1 MPEPLDAAARVG
13 GALPRRTRFLYAS
26 SSIGGEALTQSR
38 GAWLVYYFAPPE
50 DADLESLLPL
60 GAVGAL
66 LFAANLFE
74 AVDDPLIGHW
84 SDRTRTR
91 LGRRLPFILATTPLW
106 ALTAFLLFTPPS
118 SAGPAL
124 IGAYL
129 FLMLEL
135 HYLFSTLSSG
145 PYEALMPELAPTSG
159 ERLSIVGIRVYFG
172 VAGGAVGL
180 VGSGLLV
187 NLAGFQAMA
196 LAMAIVALAFRYI
209 GMVGVWSR
217 ARRFT
222 PPPLTTSFR
231 EGLRMTLSNRY
242 FLLFLPTFVLF
253 QVGLQMILGML
264 PFYVRAVLGEEE
276 VGTWVAILT
285 ATTLT
290 ATLIVVP
297 VFSRFARRTSKRQ
310 AYRAAMFGTSVVF
323 PLLFFAGFLPG
334 VPTEV
339 QILAVMAVAGVPL
352 AGVYLFPAAL
362 TADVIDHDSLAT
374 GMRREGSYFGTQNLV
389 EKTATSVS
397 PLLLSLLLL
406 LGNSADD
413 PLGIRLVG
421 PTAGA
426 IVFVGYVVFRRYDL
440 PDDVLAAADDSAEWE
455 DRRAAPP

>member
-1 MPEPLDAAARVG
+1 MGCSFD
-13 GALPRRTRFLYAS
+13 
-26 SSIGGEALTQSR
+26 
-38 GAWLVYYFAPPE
+38 
-50 DADLESLLPL
+50 
-60 GAVGAL
+60 
-66 LFAANLFE
+66 
-74 AVDDPLIGHW
+74 
-84 SDRTRTR
+84 
-91 LGRRLPFILATTPLW
+91 
-106 ALTAFLLFTPPS
+106 
-118 SAGPAL
+118 
-124 IGAYL
+124 
-129 FLMLEL
+129 
-135 HYLFSTLSSG
+135 
-145 PYEALMPELAPTSG
+145 
-159 ERLSIVGIRVYFG
+159 
-172 VAGGAVGL
+172 
-180 VGSGLLV
+180 
-187 NLAGFQAMA
+187 LAGFQAMA
-196 LAMAIVALAFRYI
+196 LAMAITALAFRYI

-222 PPPLTTSFR
+222 PPPVTTSFR
-231 EGLRMTLSNRY
+231 EGLRLTLSNRY

-285 ATTLT
+285 ATTLA

-310 AYRAAMFGTSVVF
+310 AYRAAMFGTSAVF

-334 VPTEV
+334 IPTEV

-362 TADVIDHDSLAT
+362 TADIIDHDSLST

-421 PTAGA
+421 PVAGV
-426 IVFVGYVVFRRYDL
+426 IVFVGYLVFRRYDL
-440 PDDVLAAADDSAEWE
+440 PDDVLAADDVAAAG
-455 DRRAAPP
+455 DRRASPP